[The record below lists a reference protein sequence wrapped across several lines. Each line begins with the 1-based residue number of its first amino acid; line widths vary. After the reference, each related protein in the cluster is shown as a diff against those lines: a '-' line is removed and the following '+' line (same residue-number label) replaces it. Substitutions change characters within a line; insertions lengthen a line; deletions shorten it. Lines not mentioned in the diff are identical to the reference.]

1 MRFAHQLV
9 LLFILGFSSLASAQ
23 ISGFGDEGITIGGD
37 SVSRDYETKSVIVEG
52 NVEIGMGDQRLS
64 CDKAIVNL
72 KNSQIIASGNVLL
85 VSPTTTIQGSKITYN
100 YKTKLGKIEN
110 GFVESGQVVFEG
122 KRVEKTGENSYIAEE
137 AQFTSCTTCPAAWS
151 FSGSKID
158 AEVGGYAYINYPVLR
173 IADFPVFILP
183 KILIPLKSTRQSG
196 LLVPEFKYSKKG
208 GAAIGESFFWAI
220 SPSQDATITMTN
232 FSNRGL
238 KSHVE
243 YRYMLGENS
252 YGKLQTAYLRDRAF
266 TEDGQDAPGTT
277 ENILYRKFAH
287 YEHYYELPDNMIH
300 RFNIN
305 AASDLRYPRDFNKEM
320 AGHGDPALENSMSL
334 TQNSETHHRSIEA
347 TYYIN
352 LLQQDAD
359 SSNDNAV
366 HRFPEINYNITQQEI
381 GKTGFYYTFDF
392 NYVNFARK
400 GFAYDDVAPV
410 YDPTTGVSEA
420 RTVTGTH
427 DGYDPDTDIIR
438 TGQRFIFSPALSYPF
453 HIGKFFDINPTIA
466 YNEAQYRFG
475 ASPDAGSTC
484 PTGESCNSSAER
496 KFIQA
501 DISVRTKAGY
511 VFGKD
516 DGVSNR
522 YKHEIVPEVVY
533 STIPW
538 SQRPNHTFF
547 GDFEGQPYSR
557 SAEEV
562 TNNDFYSAASK
573 IQYDYRDRL
582 FDKRLATFI
591 LTNNLIR
598 KKNTG
603 EVASYHQLARVR
615 LKQSYDFNE
624 VGRENARPW
633 SPINGLLDIRGDRFE
648 THTVG
653 DYYPYLQ
660 VTNWSTRLRFMTVM
674 NNFLELTYAREIYV
688 DQVLN
693 KTEPGQKT
701 EYYGAGLGWKS
712 AYVDVVGK
720 AKYSAITWKLEG
732 WEYATIIKPP
742 GDCWTIKFGQS
753 QSVGA
758 DVEYEL
764 GLNFLFGGGV

>member
-1 MRFAHQLV
+1 MRLLQPLV
-9 LLFILGFSSLASAQ
+9 LLFILGFSPFATAQMSALAS
-23 ISGFGDEGITIGGD
+23 DGITIGGD
-37 SVSRDYETKSVIVEG
+37 SVSRDYDTKSVIVEG
-52 NVEIGMGDQRLS
+52 HVEIGMDEQKLS
-64 CDKAIVNL
+64 CDKAVVNL
-72 KNSQIIASGNVLL
+72 KKSEVIATGNVLL
-85 VSPTTTIQGSKITYN
+85 ISPTTTIQGSKIVYN
-100 YKTKLGKIEN
+100 YKTKLGQIDD

-122 KRVEKTGENSYIAEE
+122 KKVEKTGENKYVAHH

-158 AEVGGYAYINYPVLR
+158 AEVGGYAYISYPVLR
-173 IADFPVFILP
+173 IADFPIFILP

-196 LLVPEFKYSKKG
+196 VLVPEFKYSKKG
-208 GAAIGESFFWAI
+208 GAAIGDSFFWAI

-238 KSHVE
+238 KNHIE
-243 YRYMLGENS
+243 YRYMLGKNS
-252 YGKLQTAYLRDRAF
+252 YGQLETAYLRDRAF

-277 ENILYRKFAH
+277 ENILYRKFVH
-287 YEHYYELPDNMIH
+287 YQHYYELPNNMIH
-300 RFNIN
+300 RLNIN

-334 TQNSETHHRSIEA
+334 TQNTETQHRSIEA
-347 TYYIN
+347 DYYVN
-352 LLQQDAD
+352 LIQQNAD
-359 SSNDNAV
+359 SSNENAV

-381 GKTGFYYTFDF
+381 AKTGLYYTFDF

-400 GFAYDDVAPV
+400 DFAYDDVS
-410 YDPTTGVSEA
+410 PTTYNAEGKDETRV
-420 RTVTGTH
+420 VLGTH
-427 DGYDPDTDIIR
+427 DGYDPQKDVIR
-438 TGQRFIFSPALSYPF
+438 TGQRFIFSPTLSYPI
-453 HIGKFFDINPTIA
+453 HIGRLLDINPTIA

-475 ASPDAGSTC
+475 AVADPSSVC
-484 PTGESCNSSAER
+484 PAGESCGPSAER
-496 KFIQA
+496 KFVQA

-516 DGVSNR
+516 DGISDR
-522 YKHEIVPEVVY
+522 YKHEIVPEIVY

-538 SQRPNHTFF
+538 SKRPDHIFF
-547 GDFEGQPYSR
+547 GDFEGQPYAR

-562 TNNDFYSAASK
+562 TNNDFYSESSK
-573 IQYDYRDRL
+573 IQFDYRDRL

-598 KKNTG
+598 KKYSG
-603 EVASYHQLARVR
+603 EVADYHQLARIK

-624 VGRENARPW
+624 VGRESPRPW
-633 SPINGLLDIRGDRFE
+633 SPINGLLDVRGERFE

-660 VTNWSTRLRFMTVM
+660 VTNWSTRLRFMTLM
-674 NNFLELTYAREIYV
+674 NNFLEVTYAREVFV

-693 KTEPGQKT
+693 QVNPSQKT

-712 AYVDVVGK
+712 GYVDIVGK

-732 WEYATIIKPP
+732 WQYAAVIKPP